1 MGHIKYFIAI
11 NVGFDD
17 RYDIMY
23 SSQSFPVFFFFNF
36 NPITHK
42 MHTEL
47 FRNPVVNF
55 EKLDLSLN
63 QTAENNS

>member
-1 MGHIKYFIAI
+1 MGHIKYFISI
-11 NVGFDD
+11 NVGFDN

-23 SSQSFPVFFFFNF
+23 SSQSFPVFFFYF

-42 MHTEL
+42 MHTER
-47 FRNPVVNF
+47 FRNSAVNF

-63 QTAENNS
+63 QTAKNNS

>member
-23 SSQSFPVFFFFNF
+23 SSQSFPVFFFLTSIQSLIKCTQNF
-36 NPITHK
+36 LGILLLTLKN
-42 MHTEL
+42 
-47 FRNPVVNF
+47 
-55 EKLDLSLN
+55 
-63 QTAENNS
+63 